1 MALNLNFG
9 KKKIVNLT
17 IKDHVIRYAE
27 LKNSQDST
35 VQNWGERY
43 LPPGLIHEGTI
54 QDLENFIWII
64 EECIED
70 WKISKKQVRFLV
82 PDSSIV
88 IRKLS
93 IPEDVSED
101 EIKGYLYMELGT
113 SIHLPFEEPVFDY
126 YLLKEKEKNKQQI
139 ILFASPEDSV
149 TQYADVLEEA
159 KLSPLS
165 ADISALAL
173 YRYFYHTNKVE
184 ENEHIMLVEVDTKT
198 VNASIFEEHY
208 PLLMRHLIME
218 VNEQEWTISTDEFS
232 DNEKLIFSGDKAE
245 VWDSLEDIYKELEKV
260 MSFYRY
266 TLNKGNKQVTK
277 LVVAGDHPW
286 LSSIIEN
293 MKNRFDVPVLEMK
306 IDQTVNNDP
315 IPSSLLLNIGLGLK
329 EVQ

>member
-1 MALNLNFG
+1 MALNLNLG
-9 KKKIVNLT
+9 KKKVVNLT

-43 LPPGLIHEGTI
+43 LPTGLIHEGII
-54 QDLENFIWII
+54 QDLENFTWIL
-64 EECIED
+64 EECIDE
-70 WKISKKQVRFLV
+70 WKILKKQVRFLV

-93 IPEDVSED
+93 IPEDASED

-113 SIHLPFEEPVFDY
+113 SIHLPFEDPVFDY
-126 YLLKEKEKNKQQI
+126 FLLKEKDKNKKQI
-139 ILFASPEDSV
+139 ILFASPESNV
-149 TQYADVLEEA
+149 SQYADILDEA
-159 KLSPLS
+159 KLDPVS

-173 YRYFYHTNKVE
+173 YRYYYHQNAVE
-184 ENEHIMLVEVDTKT
+184 NTEPVMLVEIDTKT

-208 PLLMRHLIME
+208 PLLMRHLMME
-218 VNEQEWTISTDEFS
+218 VDEQNWTISTDEATEREYLTFT
-232 DNEKLIFSGDKAE
+232 GDKAE

-286 LSSIIEN
+286 LPSIVEH
-293 MKNRFDVPVLEMK
+293 MKDRFEVSVQEMK
-306 IDQTVNNDP
+306 VNQTANNEP

-329 EVQ
+329 EV